1 MRFGKKGKLSP
12 RFIGPFLIL
21 EVIGEVAYRL
31 ALPPQLAG
39 VHPVFHVSMLRKYIR
54 DLSHVIDFD
63 DLHVGDDVSYELR
76 PIRILDSKEKTLR
89 RRSIRLVQVLWR
101 RGSSEEMTWEREEAM
116 RVAHP
121 ELFSNFGMFS
131 SFSLFKM

>member
-1 MRFGKKGKLSP
+1 M
-12 RFIGPFLIL
+12 
-21 EVIGEVAYRL
+21 

-54 DLSHVIDFD
+54 DPSHVIDFD

-76 PIRILDSKEKTLR
+76 PIRILDSKEQTLR
-89 RRSIRLVQVLWR
+89 RRSIRLVKVLWK

-116 RVAHP
+116 RVTHP
-121 ELFSNFGMFS
+121 ELFTNSGTSFSFSFYYDVNFGDEIS
-131 SFSLFKM
+131 